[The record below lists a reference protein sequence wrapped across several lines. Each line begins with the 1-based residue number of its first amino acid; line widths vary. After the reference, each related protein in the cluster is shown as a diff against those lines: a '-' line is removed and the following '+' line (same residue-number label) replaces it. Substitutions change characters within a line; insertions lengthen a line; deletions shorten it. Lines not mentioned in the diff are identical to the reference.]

1 MKKLIF
7 KKFNK
12 DLIQF
17 FLLVSL
23 SISLII
29 WVIQAVNYLDFVTE
43 DGHGFKIYFLYTLL
57 SLPKIFSKILPFI
70 YFLSIFFIILKY
82 ENNNELIIFW
92 TIGIKKIKFVNVLI
106 KFSFFYLF
114 LQLILTTL
122 IVPKSLDQ
130 ARSYIRS
137 SNVDLYS
144 SIIQEK
150 KFIDTVKNLTIF
162 VNEKSSNGE
171 LKNIFLKEQMD
182 DDSYQIIYAK
192 YGRIIY
198 KNNKNNLLLFDGK
211 ILNHSNNKTNVFKF
225 SKTELNLSKFST
237 KTTTHPKIQEVTTL
251 NIISCVMLLNNY
263 KIFLIDKKFKKNHD
277 AINCNKRN
285 LKNTYQEI
293 FKRMFLP
300 FYLPVLS
307 LIASLIIIKSKDD
320 YRFSRYKFSLFII
333 GVSVIIVSE
342 LSMRY
347 ADESILRN
355 SWLASIPVIL
365 FISIYL
371 YFIKKFKLSN
381 FINK

>member
-7 KKFNK
+7 KKFSK

-92 TIGIKKIKFVNVLI
+92 TIGIKKLQFVNVLI

-192 YGRIIY
+192 YGNITY

-277 AINCNKRN
+277 AINCNKGN

-347 ADESILRN
+347 ADESILLN

>member
-7 KKFNK
+7 KKFSK

-23 SISLII
+23 SITLII

-92 TIGIKKIKFVNVLI
+92 TIGIKKIQFVNVLI

-130 ARSYIRS
+130 SRSYIRS

-162 VNEKSSNGE
+162 VNEKNLNGE
-171 LKNIFLKEQMD
+171 LKNIFLKEQVD
-182 DDSYQIIYAK
+182 DGSYQIIYAK
-192 YGRIIY
+192 YGNIIY

-211 ILNHSNNKTNVFKF
+211 ILNHNNNKTNIIKF

-237 KTTTHPKIQEVTTL
+237 KTTTHPKIQEITTL

-277 AINCNKRN
+277 EINCNKGN

-307 LIASLIIIKSKDD
+307 LIASLIVIRSKDD
-320 YRFSRYKFSLFII
+320 YNFSRYKFTLFLI

-347 ADESILRN
+347 ADDNILRN
-355 SWLASIPVIL
+355 SLLASIPIIL

-371 YFIKKFKLSN
+371 YFIKKFKISTL
-381 FINK
+381 INK